1 MLPLTGSKRFA
12 YLYVL
17 ICLIALGILV
27 ASAIP
32 FNLII
37 SVYEGILQ
45 PGRKISFASMNYYIE
60 ILSDPIFH
68 KAFVDSLIFT
78 LSTDI
83 GALLLGLLTALLC
96 NAITKGRATVRGI
109 VLLPYIVPLISVAYA
124 WRFMFHPVSGVMN
137 YFLMEIL
144 HVIKQPVNW
153 VMDPKYAMTAVIIFD
168 IWRYFPFSYL
178 IILAALQSIDK
189 ALYEAAEI
197 DGANKLQRF
206 FYITLPQLRFVL
218 AAVFLIRFIWN
229 INKFDDVYLLTAG
242 VVTTVPVYA
251 YKTAFTSYDYTRG
264 AAINLI
270 MAGFTFVILIIYIR
284 RVLKW

>member
-1 MLPLTGSKRFA
+1 MLPLTGSKRLA

-27 ASAIP
+27 ASALP
-32 FNLII
+32 FNFVL

-45 PGRKISFASMNYYIE
+45 PGVSVSFVSIDYYVAV
-60 ILSDPIFH
+60 LSDPNFH
-68 KAFVDSLIFT
+68 RAFIDSLIFT
-78 LSTDI
+78 FSTDI

-96 NAITKGRATVRGI
+96 NAITRGRAFVRGV

-124 WRFMFHPVSGVMN
+124 WRFMFHPVSGIIN
-137 YFLMEIL
+137 YIL
-144 HVIKQPVNW
+144 VGVFHVLKQPVNW

-197 DGANKLQRF
+197 DGANRLQRF
-206 FYITLPQLRFVL
+206 LHITLPQLRFVL

-229 INKFDDVYLLTAG
+229 INKFDDIYLLSAG

-264 AAINLI
+264 AVINLI
-270 MAGFTFVILIIYIR
+270 MAGFTFIILVIYIR